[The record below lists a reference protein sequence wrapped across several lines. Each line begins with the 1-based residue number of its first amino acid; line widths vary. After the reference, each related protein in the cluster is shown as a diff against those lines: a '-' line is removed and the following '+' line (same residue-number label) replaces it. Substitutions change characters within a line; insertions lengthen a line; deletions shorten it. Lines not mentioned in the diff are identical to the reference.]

1 VADQPDWG
9 FENALDLPP
18 PDAPLEASS
27 LPAGGGVYALTDER
41 GRVLLTLGTQSLR
54 RSVMHR
60 LQAPPTDGP
69 TRRVDLRAIARRL
82 HWIPTHSV
90 FETYLVYL
98 TTARRLSPDRYRKDL
113 AFGPVWFARVD
124 PSERFPR
131 WEAGT
136 VAFRGGVEIGP
147 FAERGQCAAF
157 IELLEDLF
165 DLCRRHDIL
174 VQAPHGQACVY
185 HEMGRCPA
193 PCDGSVSMETYHEQI
208 GRSVDFAVGGHEFH
222 LRMLEDRMRAAAAG
236 QAFEQAGRIKGLWE
250 RAARLLKR
258 DGRLTLTPDRFR
270 YLVVQRGGGTTRVRP
285 FFVNAGVIEAGE
297 PVSLRKLDETVPTWL
312 HRVAQPGSDAAGDPV
327 IRSEGIWLVSHFLGR
342 GDKAPGV
349 FLPVSSCGDATEAAQ
364 CIRDRL
370 GRRDRSSENMRDTG
384 APAGDVES

>member
-1 VADQPDWG
+1 MADQPDWG

>member
-1 VADQPDWG
+1 MADRPDSA
-9 FENALDLPP
+9 FENVQDLPP
-18 PDAPLEASS
+18 PDVPLEASS
-27 LPAGGGVYALTDER
+27 LPAGGGVYALSDEHD
-41 GRVLLTLGTQSLR
+41 RVLLTLGTQSLR

-82 HWIPTHSV
+82 HWIPTYSV

-131 WEAGT
+131 WEAST
-136 VAFRGGVEIGP
+136 IAFRGAVEIGP
-147 FAERGQCAAF
+147 FAERAQCAAF
-157 IELLEDLF
+157 IELLEDIF
-165 DLCRRHDIL
+165 DLCRKHDIL

-193 PCDGSVSMETYHEQI
+193 PCDGSVSLEAYHEQI
-208 GRSVDFAVGGHEFH
+208 RRSVEFATGGHEVH
-222 LRMLEDRMRAAAAG
+222 LRMLEDRMRASAAA

-258 DGRLTLTPDRFR
+258 DGRLSVTPDRFR
-270 YLVVQRGGGTTRVRP
+270 YLVVQRGGGAARVKP
-285 FFVNAGVIEAGE
+285 FLVNAGAIEAGE
-297 PVSLRKLDETVPTWL
+297 PVLIRKLDETVPNWL
-312 HRVAQPGSDAAGDPV
+312 LRLAQPGSDAAGASV
-327 IRSEGIWLVSHFLGR
+327 IRSEGIGLVSHFLGR

-349 FLPVSSCGDATEAAQ
+349 FLPASSCGVAAEVTQ
-364 CIRDRL
+364 RIRDRL

-384 APAGDVES
+384 ASAEDVES